1 MKTGHKTRYV
11 HTDHSLRAHD
21 RGPNEAS
28 EFEISVPELGD
39 QSFPVLNIELVSND
53 VLQPTNER
61 SEPSPCQESLP
72 VILRRFLRNKKQVGR
87 VNL

>member
-28 EFEISVPELGD
+28 EF
-39 QSFPVLNIELVSND
+39 
-53 VLQPTNER
+53 
-61 SEPSPCQESLP
+61 
-72 VILRRFLRNKKQVGR
+72 
-87 VNL
+87 